1 MLVLAA
7 HTHTHTHTHAHTHA
21 HARAHAATQA
31 ARGSHL
37 PTLPRLPTCPPCSIL
52 MFLAH
57 ILPLS
62 ERSGV
67 NLKGDFNTSNVTG
80 GDCL

>member
-1 MLVLAA
+1 
-7 HTHTHTHTHAHTHA
+7 
-21 HARAHAATQA
+21 
-31 ARGSHL
+31 
-37 PTLPRLPTCPPCSIL
+37 

-80 GDCL
+80 GCGLYCL